1 MPAISGY
8 KDVIVEPRYDTV
20 VYPAAGATLLTFF
33 ALPRGQGNTAFQTA
47 GGAAI
52 AKNSADTNM
61 DLAGQ
66 LPGGYWFNLQ
76 GFRLMPSWD
85 ITDQDIKNI
94 LNGAV
99 FTFIVASKPFLTVPA
114 RTIPQGN
121 GPSGSGASINSN
133 GFPTLANN
141 YSIRFKP
148 LELEPTVNFQVT
160 LTWPCGQNQPA
171 TTNAAPGGVATVG
184 GHLAG
189 IPFTVFLDGFLYRPV
204 Q

>member
-1 MPAISGY
+1 MAAIQGY

-20 VYPAAGATLLTFF
+20 LYPAAGATLLTFF
-33 ALPRGQGNTAFQTA
+33 ALPRGQGASIFQTA
-47 GGAAI
+47 GGAI
-52 AKNSADTNM
+52 AKTSADTNM
-61 DLAGQ
+61 DLSGQ

-85 ITDQDIKNI
+85 ITDADLKAI
-94 LNGAV
+94 LNGCV

-121 GPSGSGASINSN
+121 GPSGSGSSLNSN
-133 GFPTLANN
+133 GYPVLANS
-141 YSIRFKP
+141 YSIRLKP

-160 LTWPCGQNQPA
+160 LTWPSGQLHPA
-171 TTNAAPGGVATVG
+171 TTADAAVG
-184 GHLAG
+184 GHLTG
-189 IPFTVFLDGFLYRPV
+189 LPLTVFLDGFLYRPV

>member
-1 MPAISGY
+1 MAAPTGY

-20 VYPAAGATLLTFF
+20 LYPAAGANLLTFF
-33 ALPRGQGNTAFQTA
+33 ANPRGQGNTSFQTV

-52 AKNSADTNM
+52 PKTSADTNM
-61 DLAGQ
+61 DLSGQ

-85 ITDQDIKNI
+85 ISDQDLHHIF
-94 LNGAV
+94 NGCV
-99 FTFIVASKPFLTVPA
+99 FTFIIASKPFLTVPA

-121 GPSGSGASINSN
+121 GPSGSGANMNSN
-133 GFPTLANN
+133 GFPALSNS

-148 LELEPTVNFQVT
+148 MEMEPTVNFQVT
-160 LTWPCGQNQPA
+160 LTWPNGQALPA
-171 TTNAAPGGVATVG
+171 TTATALVG

-189 IPFTVFLDGFLYRPV
+189 LPLTVFLDGFLYRPV